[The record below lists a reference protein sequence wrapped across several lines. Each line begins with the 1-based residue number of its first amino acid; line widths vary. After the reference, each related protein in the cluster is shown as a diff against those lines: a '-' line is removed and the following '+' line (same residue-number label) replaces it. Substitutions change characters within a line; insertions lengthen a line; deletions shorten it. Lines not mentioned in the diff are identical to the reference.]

1 MFRKKDKLYKISLYP
16 YRSLSK
22 TGFLILMVSLG
33 LISFVAGVMFMSM
46 GAWPVFGFFGLDVLL
61 VYIFFKLN
69 FRSGKKREIIYLTK
83 KYLIIEFQDPKKKL
97 KSYKLDANWLNINLV
112 KLKNEA
118 SKLQISSMNKSV
130 IVGSFLRYQEK
141 IDVVNSLRKALKKNH
156 FNYAKINASN

>member
-1 MFRKKDKLYKISLYP
+1 MQDPITAVDLLP
-16 YRSLSK
+16 QH
-22 TGFLILMVSLG
+22 
-33 LISFVAGVMFMSM
+33 
-46 GAWPVFGFFGLDVLL
+46 GAP
-61 VYIFFKLN
+61 
-69 FRSGKKREIIYLTK
+69 KREIIYLTK

-97 KSYKLDANWLNINLV
+97 KTYKLDANWLNINLV

>member
-83 KYLIIEFQDPKKKL
+83 
-97 KSYKLDANWLNINLV
+97 
-112 KLKNEA
+112 
-118 SKLQISSMNKSV
+118 
-130 IVGSFLRYQEK
+130 R
-141 IDVVNSLRKALKKNH
+141 
-156 FNYAKINASN
+156 